1 MGCSASLQPRSAAS
15 KIANSKVIAAIKK
28 RHLEL
33 NNSESQKEKLSFEKI
48 ILKFEKLKNSFKYLK
63 KLFHD
68 FADPANKSLDMPGL
82 EIVLKHLNCEIDSE
96 NLVELFEYSDVYH
109 THKINL
115 KEFLVALTVEYILG
129 KLNISNVP
137 FSESFFS
144 LLETDISS
152 NSSSKVIDHR
162 SELKEMLDLIIGGYL
177 LFDVE
182 GEGLIR
188 KSSVEKIMEESGHK
202 AGAKAM
208 LGEQRWK
215 EMVNQFMHYFF
226 K

>member
-1 MGCSASLQPRSAAS
+1 MGCTASSPPRSAAS
-15 KIANSKVIAAIKK
+15 KIANSKVIVAIKK

-33 NNSESQKEKLSFEKI
+33 NDSASKKDKLSFEKI

-63 KLFHD
+63 KTFHD
-68 FADPANKSLDMPGL
+68 FADPATKSLDMPGL

-96 NLVELFEYSDVYH
+96 NLVELFEYSDVDH
-109 THKINL
+109 SNKINL
-115 KEFLVALTVEYILG
+115 KEFLVALIVEYILG

-162 SELKEMLDLIIGGYL
+162 GELQEMLDLIICAYL
-177 LFDVE
+177 LFDTD

-202 AGAKAM
+202 TGAKAM

-215 EMVNQFMHYFF
+215 EMVNQFIYSI
-226 K
+226 KK